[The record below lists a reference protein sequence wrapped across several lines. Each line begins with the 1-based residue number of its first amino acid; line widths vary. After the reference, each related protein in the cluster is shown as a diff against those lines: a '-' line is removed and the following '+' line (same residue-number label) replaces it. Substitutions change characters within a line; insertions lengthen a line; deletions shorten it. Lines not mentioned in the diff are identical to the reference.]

1 MKLTPRDRLV
11 VVGKTGTGK
20 SNWTKGLCAELMA
33 KHRVV
38 VFDVCDEYSQR
49 GAKTDHV
56 RLGPLPQRCT
66 AKELENDPRGLLD
79 REDLALAVVSQ
90 GDPKDVASDFVSCAE
105 LIQTTGNLIFVVEE
119 VGYFAEHCQERLKAV
134 ATMYRHVGVSAVFV
148 AQRATQIPLTAR
160 SQASCLVAFR
170 QDESADLKALAE
182 RIDQDFADRVSR
194 LKVGEN
200 VTWRDDF
207 QPKETNP

>member
-1 MKLTPRDRLV
+1 MKLTARDRLV

-20 SNWTKGLCAELMA
+20 SNWTKGLCKELMGS
-33 KHRVV
+33 HRLV
-38 VFDVCDEYSQR
+38 VFDVCDEYSQL
-49 GAKTDHV
+49 GQKTAHV

-66 AKELENDPRGLLD
+66 VKELENDPRKWLD
-79 REDLALAVVSQ
+79 REDLALAVVST
-90 GDPKDVASDFVSCAE
+90 GDPKDVATDFVTVAE
-105 LIQTTGNLIFVVEE
+105 FLHSTGDALFVVEE

-134 ATMYRHVGVSAVFV
+134 ATMYRHVGVTAVFV

-194 LKVGEN
+194 LPVGEHAL
-200 VTWRDDF
+200 WRDDLH
-207 QPKETNP
+207 KEISK